1 MLIAYKL
8 QRSTRTLM
16 EFQFTKNIQFT
27 RLVKAEGRLREFNF
41 RKFKGDNSEML
52 FSVDVVDD
60 RGNRI
65 IFRMRKEGDR
75 WKILP
80 GQLPAWILNNE
91 NNLNALIEE
100 ELRPAS

>member
-1 MLIAYKL
+1 MIDL
-8 QRSTRTLM
+8 SDLM
-16 EFQFTKNIQFT
+16 EFRFIKNIQFT

-41 RKFKGDNSEML
+41 RKFTGENSEIF

-65 IFRMRKEGDR
+65 LFRMRREDDR

-80 GQLPAWILNNE
+80 DQLPAWIYNNE
-91 NNLNALIEE
+91 NNFNSLIEE
-100 ELRPAS
+100 ELRQAS

>member
-1 MLIAYKL
+1 
-8 QRSTRTLM
+8 M
-16 EFQFTKNIQFT
+16 EFQFLKNIQFT

-41 RKFKGDNSEML
+41 RKFKGENSEIL

-65 IFRMRKEGDR
+65 IFRMRRESDKWR
-75 WKILP
+75 ILP
-80 GQLPAWILNNE
+80 AQLPAWILNNE
-91 NNLNALIEE
+91 NNLNSLIEE

>member
-1 MLIAYKL
+1 MPIAHKL
-8 QRSTRTLM
+8 HKSTRTLM
-16 EFQFTKNIQFT
+16 EFQFIRNIQFT

-41 RKFKGDNSEML
+41 RKFNGENSEML

-65 IFRMRKEGDR
+65 IFRMRREDDR
-75 WKILP
+75 WRILP
-80 GQLPAWILNNE
+80 AQLPAWIINNE
-91 NNLNALIEE
+91 NNLNSLIEE

>member
-1 MLIAYKL
+1 MSQSSL
-8 QRSTRTLM
+8 LM
-16 EFQFTKNIQFT
+16 DFQFIKNIQFT

-41 RKFKGDNSEML
+41 RKFQGENSEML

-65 IFRMRKEGDR
+65 IFRMKKENER

-80 GQLPAWILNNE
+80 DRLPAWILSNE
-91 NNLNALIEE
+91 NNLNSLIEE
-100 ELRPAS
+100 ELRQAS

>member
-1 MLIAYKL
+1 
-8 QRSTRTLM
+8 M
-16 EFQFTKNIQFT
+16 EFQFIKNIQFT

-41 RKFKGDNSEML
+41 RKFRGENSEFL

-65 IFRMRKEGDR
+65 IFRMKREEER

-80 GQLPAWILNNE
+80 GEVPTWIINNE
-91 NNLNALIEE
+91 NNLNSVIED
-100 ELRPAS
+100 ELRQAS